1 MRQFHLRK
9 NRETFEYI
17 LRVDLQ
23 DTATA
28 DRFVGD
34 QIGDIEIA
42 EITTL
47 PSFTTL

>member
-9 NRETFEYI
+9 NRETFEYP
-17 LRVDLQ
+17 DLQ